1 MVLVEPSIRIL
12 WKNTNRTKPSSFR
25 SWILS
30 SFRLRQKPCS
40 SRTAAW
46 PVPWE
51 QTSREPERPWPPLRS
66 GTLALDSCRGLEELL
81 AWHFAGLVLRTLLL
95 FWKTNQILQ
104 GNLRLDRFSLR
115 RIHSDVC
122 LSLVAFCH
130 NLWKL
135 RPLCAA
141 VGHFSEESQSLW
153 ILQVLTERSLHLPN
167 KGERWLKYSFSSTK
181 TAQCSHRRNY
191 I

>member
-1 MVLVEPSIRIL
+1 MVLVEPSIRVL

-30 SFRLRQKPCS
+30 SFRWRQKPCS

-51 QTSREPERPWPPLRS
+51 QTSGEPERPWPPLRS

-81 AWHFAGLVLRTLLL
+81 AWCFAGLVLRTLLL
-95 FWKTNQILQ
+95 FWKTNQTLQ

-122 LSLVAFCH
+122 LFLPQPLKVKATLCCC
-130 NLWKL
+130 
-135 RPLCAA
+135 RPLLWGAP
-141 VGHFSEESQSLW
+141 ESLN
-153 ILQVLTERSLHLPN
+153 LTSADWKKPAL
-167 KGERWLKYSFSSTK
+167 
-181 TAQCSHRRNY
+181 A
-191 I
+191 